1 MNSKGQ
7 ETNVQYMTRHYMQKA
22 RVTIAYF

>member
-1 MNSKGQ
+1 MNPQGQ

-22 RVTIAYF
+22 WITMTYF